1 MDESIAVAGNTGSHL
16 SVSDYNSTRQVGSI
30 DTTAPSPKIDKTT
43 ATAAPA
49 KDRSRAAKQT
59 LDVSQ
64 AVKLANSIA
73 ETLDKKIS
81 FSYDDKLEQVI
92 VKVVRE
98 STGET
103 IRQIPPQEM
112 IDLMVS
118 LREGIRGLVL
128 NQKG

>member
-16 SVSDYNSTRQVGSI
+16 SVSDYYSTRQVGSI

-43 ATAAPA
+43 ATPA
-49 KDRSRAAKQT
+49 QDRSRAAKQT